1 MSAAPTPPSL
11 AEPLASLAGLAEAA
25 GGDRNAC
32 CTAVYAHPVVRWLLG
47 GELHPGGAA
56 TTLRALELACVRPG
70 DRLLDVASGAGDSAL
85 LAARELGCDVVGLE
99 YGETAVR
106 AAAASA
112 EAEGLGRRVRF
123 SRGDAES
130 LPFDSGEFDA
140 VLCECSLCTFADKPT
155 AVAEMRRV
163 LRRGGRLA
171 LADVVVD
178 PARLPARLAGPLA
191 TIACVGEALPHAG
204 YESLLAEGGLRVT
217 AAESHHEAAA
227 ALALR
232 VEDRLRGARMLGL
245 EGLDGPPFGIAEAIE
260 LAGVARGA
268 IAAGAL
274 GYAIF
279 AARR

>member
-1 MSAAPTPPSL
+1 MSALPPAPTADQPLPSL
-11 AEPLASLAGLAEAA
+11 DALLDGGA
-25 GGDRNAC
+25 GDRKAC
-32 CTAVYAHPVVRWLLG
+32 CAAVYEHPAIRWLLG

-56 TTLRALELACVRPG
+56 TTLRALELASVRPG

-85 LAARELGCDVVGLE
+85 LAARELGCEVVGLD

-106 AAAASA
+106 AAVAAA

-123 SRGDAES
+123 RRGDAAS
-130 LPFDSGEFDA
+130 LPFDAGEFDA
-140 VLCECSLCTFADKPT
+140 VLCECSLCTFADKPA

-163 LRRGGRLA
+163 LRQGGRLA

-191 TIACVGEALPHAG
+191 AIACVGEALSHAG
-204 YESLLAEGGLRVT
+204 YEALLAEAGLRV
-217 AAESHHEAAA
+217 AATESHDEAAA

-232 VEDRLRGARMLGL
+232 VEDRLRGARVLGL
-245 EGLDGPPFGIAEAIE
+245 DVLDAQPFGIAEAIE

-268 IAAGAL
+268 IATGAL